1 MEKETQKSKPR
12 MKFALAVRLCVALL
26 GIGVG
31 MTLLWSEQWSGNAIW
46 LPITL
51 IVVSGLALGLFLRLT
66 GNNKKQESK
75 NSRDTDTEN
84 NDDKFEL

>member
-1 MEKETQKSKPR
+1 MEKKSQQPKLR
-12 MKFALAVRLCVALL
+12 YALAVRLCVALL

-51 IVVSGLALGLFLRLT
+51 ITVSALALGLFLRAI
-66 GNNKKQESK
+66 KKKEQK
-75 NSRDTDTEN
+75 NEN
-84 NDDKFEL
+84 DVDKYEL

>member
-1 MEKETQKSKPR
+1 MEEKNKKPR

-51 IVVSGLALGLFLRLT
+51 IVVSALALGMFLRAT
-66 GNNKKQESK
+66 RKGKHK
-75 NSRDTDTEN
+75 NDV
-84 NDDKFEL
+84 DKYET